1 MTPLLPLILTH
12 GSWGCCALYLLQI
25 QICLPPLR
33 ELKAVVDRMKG
44 LGDYVTWGMGT
55 DGALDLSVETSSL
68 SMATHYHH
76 LECKTPDGEAD
87 GDGERQYFEC
97 RVDVRKIARFL
108 LTYQVHPTDV
118 YCHLLDGCLMLSA
131 LLEDVLMTH
140 YLSLQQQE
148 VDMA

>member
-12 GSWGCCALYLLQI
+12 GSWGGCALYLLQI

-76 LECKTPDGEAD
+76 LECKTPDGE
-87 GDGERQYFEC
+87 GESLHTCELVWEGC
-97 RVDVRKIARFL
+97 CC
-108 LTYQVHPTDV
+108 P
-118 YCHLLDGCLMLSA
+118 CH
-131 LLEDVLMTH
+131 VP
-140 YLSLQQQE
+140 
-148 VDMA
+148 